1 MNPVPPHNKKEKF
14 FPTMV
19 TELPEADIPIKGL
32 HSYLF
37 QGETKQIIFME
48 FSEDV
53 DVPEH
58 AHEAQWGIVLDGE
71 IELTIDGNPF
81 IFQRGD
87 TYYIPKGVTH
97 SARIKRGFKDIT
109 FFNQKERYKPKK

>member
-1 MNPVPPHNKKEKF
+1 MNTVSPHNKKEKF
-14 FPTMV
+14 FPGIV
-19 TELPEADIPIKGL
+19 TELPEADIPIKGV

-58 AHEAQWGIVLDGE
+58 SHEAQWGAVLDGE
-71 IELTIDGNPF
+71 IELTIDNKKS
-81 IFQRGD
+81 IFHKGD
-87 TYYIPKGVTH
+87 TYYIPKGVNH
-97 SARIKRGFKDIT
+97 SARIKKGFKDIT
-109 FFNQKERYKPKK
+109 LFDQKERYKPKK